1 MKNGKLLSIHSYSNY
16 VMQHMLTFG
25 PESYKNNLYD
35 EIILKNFVELSVD
48 KFARYFFFFYLKIKF
63 FFQKNYISLGKI
75 ILFFEFIY
83 LYYRFSLPFRIIVM

>member
-1 MKNGKLLSIHSYSNY
+1 MKKIIGQIIDKIVKNGKLLSIHSYSNY

-48 KFARYFFFFYLKIKF
+48 KFASNVTEKA
-63 FFQKNYISLGKI
+63 
-75 ILFFEFIY
+75 
-83 LYYRFSLPFRIIVM
+83 VMHANTI